1 MYIFISIIFIAELI
15 IALSIINFIIK
26 ADRKVCDLN
35 DCVTEFNP
43 LAKTCMQYF
52 RCVSDSFCKSV
63 QTGIDF
69 IKKHN
74 ERAWVKVISSVA
86 IYSMLVLFRIKRI
99 KAKKLFNLVG
109 AIGDIALDLA
119 V

>member
-1 MYIFISIIFIAELI
+1 MYIFISTIFIAELI

-26 ADRKVCDLN
+26 ADKKICDIN

-43 LAKTCMQYF
+43 LAKTCMQYV
-52 RCVSDSFCKSV
+52 RCVSDSFCASIK
-63 QTGIDF
+63 TGIDF
-69 IKKHN
+69 VKKYQK
-74 ERAWVKVISSVA
+74 KVIGKTILTA
-86 IYSMLVLFRIKRI
+86 LIYSMLVLFKIKQIRV
-99 KAKKLFNLVG
+99 KKIYKLIG